1 MDTMTHL
8 PSTNADVGE
17 KLNRRNQMSDT
28 SNANK
33 ADDSGLCLMS
43 CSPSELGKR
52 IAREVFECG
61 DEPSSKCTR
70 IQFLGGSF
78 VRQNERAQGG
88 FNEQGLAR
96 QITAILT
103 KIHQENV

>member
-1 MDTMTHL
+1 
-8 PSTNADVGE
+8 
-17 KLNRRNQMSDT
+17 MSDT
-28 SNANK
+28 PKLAE
-33 ADDSGLCLMS
+33 AADSGLRLAT
-43 CSPSELGKR
+43 CSTSELGKR
-52 IAREVFECG
+52 IAREIFECG

-78 VRQNERAQGG
+78 VKQNERAQGG

-103 KIHQENV
+103 KIHQDNS

>member
-1 MDTMTHL
+1 MDTMTPL
-8 PSTNADVGE
+8 PSTNADVDE
-17 KLNRRNQMSDT
+17 KLNRRNQMSYT
-28 SNANK
+28 SN
-33 ADDSGLCLMS
+33 ADDSGLCLTS

-78 VRQNERAQGG
+78 VKQNERAQGG
-88 FNEQGLAR
+88 FNETGLAR

-103 KIHQENV
+103 KILQENV